1 MNKQKLID
9 VGWVLLWLAMLGG
22 NLYHHHYGTVLLL
35 IGAPIGW
42 AVFDRYRGR

>member
-1 MNKQKLID
+1 MTKQKLIEA
-9 VGWVLLWLAMLGG
+9 GGALLWLGMLGG

-35 IGAPIGW
+35 IGATIGW

>member
-35 IGAPIGW
+35 IEATIGW